1 MANNSSEKMNPHI
14 KRKFEAI
21 NSYDPYEDVIS
32 DLNQAFHYSYNSL
45 IHETHEKL
53 GKTGYPV
60 IIMFGD
66 KVMLYHDGEQ
76 ETIEVLPHLYHRIK
90 SISHVSFGVFITLAT
105 NGYGKLKDAVR
116 LDLEHAK
123 ELIENA
129 LEILPE
135 EPIPAEHM
143 DTQRSTLENAVA
155 MIEETLESGQVD
167 EAKVKEFGKQN
178 APLYLDNA
186 AYGAQLELD
195 RLHEA
200 VMRWRTDMGKKD
212 WESVYVVICA
222 GHQARYRETT
232 RQYFQKLLHERDDLG
247 SQLEDRVVYAEHIHE
262 VDAALDLLARH
273 INDQEAS
280 NIFFGDK
287 SRLQQDLMSEGA
299 AKYLDELLPE
309 D

>member
-45 IHETHEKL
+45 IQETHEKL

-195 RLHEA
+195 RLHDA
-200 VMRWRTDMGKKD
+200 VMRWRKDMGKKD

-222 GHQARYRETT
+222 GHQARYREMT
-232 RQYFQKLLHERDDLG
+232 RQYFQKLLHERDNLG